1 MRVTAM
7 PIMHSLAVHRRFE
20 LLIRPHYDA
29 LYRTAWRWTRS
40 VEDAEDLVQEVCTRA
55 WPRLDELERLE
66 RPKSWLLRVMYRL
79 FVDLTRR
86 HDRTR
91 VVPLDNVVAE
101 SLVCERPG
109 PEDST
114 DSDRNS
120 DRMARAWQRMDRE
133 KRALLAMHEVEG
145 YTLAEIAEITG
156 IKEGTLKSRL
166 HRSRVLLGRLLNPDA
181 VVTELKVGS
190 GGAR

>member
-1 MRVTAM
+1 M
-7 PIMHSLAVHRRFE
+7 PIIASLAVHRRFE

-29 LYRTAWRWTRS
+29 LYRIAWRWTRS

-55 WPRLDELERLE
+55 WPRLEELERLE
-66 RPKSWLLRVMYRL
+66 RPKSWLIRVMYRL

-91 VVPLDNVVAE
+91 VVPLDELAAE
-101 SLVCERPG
+101 SLACERPG
-109 PEDST
+109 PEDRT
-114 DSDRNS
+114 DRARDAE
-120 DRMARAWQRMDRE
+120 RMSWAWQRMDRE
-133 KRALLAMHEVEG
+133 KRALLALHDIEG
-145 YTLAEIAEITG
+145 YTLAEITDMTG

-166 HRSRVLLGRLLNPDA
+166 HRSRALLGRLLNTGA
-181 VVTELKVGS
+181 VVTELKAGS

>member
-1 MRVTAM
+1 M

-29 LYRTAWRWTRS
+29 LYGTAWRWTRS

-55 WPRLDELERLE
+55 WPRLEELERLE

-91 VVPLDNVVAE
+91 VVPLDNFAAE

-114 DSDRNS
+114 DSAHRS
-120 DRMARAWQRMDRE
+120 ERMSRAWQRMDRE
-133 KRALLAMHEVEG
+133 KRALLAMHDVEG

-181 VVTELKVGS
+181 VVTELKAGS